1 MKLTYEALDR
11 WLSKVLPTLSPGRR
25 KTLER
30 YVQYMLVRGFSFHTI
45 MSNLTAVLSLGFDGK
60 PYEELGEADLAAW
73 VSTLSRLRPES
84 QASYKR
90 RVKAFLRW
98 VHGLGPRDESPPFL
112 KVLRSRSQRDLPKQ
126 VLTEEEAARLVA
138 ACESL
143 RNRALVHVLYESGG
157 RASEVLGLKIG
168 DVEFDELGAVIVVKG
183 KTGSRRI
190 RLIESV
196 PDLQRW
202 LAVHPDKNNPDAPL
216 WPGRNGGP
224 ISVEFLNTIVKRAA
238 ARAGITKRV
247 HPHALRHAR
256 ATHMAK
262 FLSEYQ
268 LRAYFGWTKS
278 SNVPARYIHL
288 AGKDLDATLA
298 SHYGLMQQ
306 DGRRACPRC
315 GFLNPQGAVYCA
327 RCSAI
332 LSAVE
337 AVRRQTLEEE
347 IVGRVLQKLIELA
360 PDILEKALTESGAIE
375 RLREIS
381 SPYQNSAAGG
391 NPTIRLKRK
400 GKETQIVA

>member
-1 MKLTYEALDR
+1 M
-11 WLSKVLPTLSPGRR
+11 
-25 KTLER
+25 
-30 YVQYMLVRGFSFHTI
+30 
-45 MSNLTAVLSLGFDGK
+45 
-60 PYEELGEADLAAW
+60 
-73 VSTLSRLRPES
+73 
-84 QASYKR
+84 
-90 RVKAFLRW
+90 
-98 VHGLGPRDESPPFL
+98 
-112 KVLRSRSQRDLPKQ
+112 
-126 VLTEEEAARLVA
+126 
-138 ACESL
+138 
-143 RNRALVHVLYESGG
+143 
-157 RASEVLGLKIG
+157 
-168 DVEFDELGAVIVVKG
+168 
-183 KTGSRRI
+183 
-190 RLIESV
+190 
-196 PDLQRW
+196 
-202 LAVHPDKNNPDAPL
+202 
-216 WPGRNGGP
+216 
-224 ISVEFLNTIVKRAA
+224 EFLNAIVKRAA

-391 NPTIRLKRK
+391 I
-400 GKETQIVA
+400 